1 MCKEGNATGEAEGKG
16 AGGRAEDED
25 ASSTNRKHAICQ
37 KKAEQRKTSSY
48 KGKHLCK
55 ENFCEEDGIRNNSTT
70 IKYNEKEKN
79 YSIRRGQ
86 KNFCG
91 KAYNNNEAGITH
103 TCNEE
108 NVMNSDMPEEGNDRM
123 RKENNLGYRN
133 NLRKNENAHNKNVN
147 SQKNMHSSGTNAPN
161 FHIEKGDRILHSY
174 RNSVHRMRGTS
185 NYGSRKFPEDVNT
198 ARNYN
203 FLPSKQN
210 HRINNFQSGYS
221 AQSVHFNNRSN
232 PSDKYTEEGNEKRKD
247 NSKYGGRYNP
257 QDSTRGIDHF
267 NKGNYNRPFYN
278 SNLNKNYFNYNIKVN
293 TNIKNYI
300 PVQYRKKT
308 FNMTYSD
315 DKKEGESFKKRE
327 DYCTNNIYTHD
338 VINNTRKDIPL
349 SYTRNE
355 KTEKHSFVENC
366 ERYSNKDKIICHTKL
381 YDDSYVQYRN
391 QFIPNEKKNKMQ
403 NDYVDMK
410 NGENDDSINVG
421 ENDDSINVGE
431 NDDSINVGENDD
443 SINVGENDDS
453 INVGENGDSI
463 NVGEN
468 DDSINEGEKELVH
481 TNKGS
486 NDTSVT
492 NKNITNNNKKTEVHE
507 KMEKEKKMEDESK
520 HSIEETNE
528 KLKKE
533 KREEEKK
540 KVLNWK
546 NEEQTLLEE
555 GLRVYKNLKNSPQ
568 KWEKISQL
576 VKTKNADD
584 CLKRFLYCRFVVLKE
599 KKKLERGREQQ
610 EEKAKEV
617 EKEKQRERTVERA
630 GETGDQ
636 CPKNGEK
643 GQEQQQQGQEQ
654 EQEQDIDSDDMSINN
669 NINIKGKSLLLSNVR
684 MKNISL
690 YKSVLLKL
698 QLICT
703 RCCNTFDITSTSKD
717 PPQLVCNCTNCSS
730 SAVIEIYRN
739 ICFLEN
745 SCICILKFNQC
756 SLMDLLTAD
765 YSINC
770 ESCGRKSILK
780 NVTSGKEI
788 NVNCQKCFTKL
799 EFRYTDFTFDETTS
813 ANNATIKKIDE
824 MINKLFTKKKTSKKI
839 GVPTSNN
846 LKIEKSKNVVK
857 INNIEVKD
865 GACKHFKR
873 SHRLFKFPCCNKIF
887 PCPTCHDMN
896 SNHECTI
903 ARRVICG
910 FCYREFDDDDVC
922 ICQRDKKTKKGGNFW
937 EGCRNAITLSKNDSK
952 KYKLLNRQTVQKKKK
967 AK

>member
-1 MCKEGNATGEAEGKG
+1 MCKEENATGKAEGKG
-16 AGGRAEDED
+16 AGRAADED
-25 ASSTNRKHAICQ
+25 ASSENRKHASCQ
-37 KKAEQRKTSSY
+37 KKAEQSKVSPFKS
-48 KGKHLCK
+48 KHFRK
-55 ENFCEEDGIRNNSTT
+55 ENFCEQDDTHNNSTI
-70 IKYNEKEKN
+70 IKYNEKGKN
-79 YSIRRGQ
+79 YSIIRGQ
-86 KNFCG
+86 KSFCG
-91 KAYNNNEAGITH
+91 KVNYNNKVDITH

-108 NVMNSDMPEEGNDRM
+108 NLMNSDMQEEANEKM
-123 RKENNLGYRN
+123 RKENNLGYRDG
-133 NLRKNENAHNKNVN
+133 LRKNESIHNENVN
-147 SQKNMHSSGTNAPN
+147 SQKNMHCTGTNAPN
-161 FHIEKGDRILHSY
+161 SHIEKGDRKLFSY
-174 RNSVHRMRGTS
+174 SNNVRRMRGTS
-185 NYGSRKFPEDVNT
+185 NYGSRKFPEDVSS

-210 HRINNFQSGYS
+210 HRIHNVQSGHS
-221 AQSVHFNNRSN
+221 AQNVHFNNRSN
-232 PSDKYTEEGNEKRKD
+232 PFDKYTEEGIEKRKD
-247 NSKYGGRYNP
+247 NSKTGGRYNP
-257 QDSTRGIDHF
+257 QDSSRGIDHF

-293 TNIKNYI
+293 TNIKNYL

-308 FNMTYSD
+308 FNMTYTED
-315 DKKEGESFKKRE
+315 IKQGKGLKKRE

-338 VINNTRKDIPL
+338 VMNNTRKDIPL
-349 SYTRNE
+349 SYAKND
-355 KTEKHSFVENC
+355 KTEEHFFVENC
-366 ERYSNKDKIICHTKL
+366 ERYNNKDKIICHTKL

-391 QFIPNEKKNKMQ
+391 QFIPNEENNKMQ
-403 NDYVDMK
+403 NDYIDKK
-410 NGENDDSINVG
+410 NGENDDN
-421 ENDDSINVGE
+421 
-431 NDDSINVGENDD
+431 
-443 SINVGENDDS
+443 
-453 INVGENGDSI
+453 
-463 NVGEN
+463 
-468 DDSINEGEKELVH
+468 INEREKEIVH
-481 TNKGS
+481 TNNGS
-486 NDTSVT
+486 NDTSLT
-492 NKNITNNNKKTEVHE
+492 DTDITNNNKKTELNE
-507 KMEKEKKMEDESK
+507 KMEKEKKVEDESK
-520 HSIEETNE
+520 HSIEDTNE

-546 NEEQTLLEE
+546 AEEQTLLEE

-610 EEKAKEV
+610 EEKAKV
-617 EKEKQRERTVERA
+617 MEKEKQRDRTIERA
-630 GETGDQ
+630 GETDDQ

-643 GQEQQQQGQEQ
+643 GQEQEQ
-654 EQEQDIDSDDMSINN
+654 EKEQGQEQDIDSDDMSINN

-770 ESCGRKSILK
+770 ESCGRKNILK
-780 NVTSGKEI
+780 NVTSGKDI

-937 EGCRNAITLSKNDSK
+937 EGGKGCRNAITLSKNDSK